1 MLSCAILQGSI
12 KNNQKIFLIKF
23 EGHSTRK
30 TDWPKKTEN
39 VITCYVKIIFRKF
52 YGYIR
57 NQCDLLYMLGKKI
70 SKTSQLSQGVK
81 KNFHRHNKLNRATVY
96 NSKRKFLGS
105 LELFDSVEVAH
116 PD

>member
-1 MLSCAILQGSI
+1 MGVLSCAILQGSI
-12 KNNQKIFLIKF
+12 INNQKIFLIKF

-57 NQCDLLYMLGKKI
+57 NQCDLLYMLGKKKFENFTTVTR
-70 SKTSQLSQGVK
+70 SE
-81 KNFHRHNKLNRATVY
+81 KNFSSTQCNDQIGNFKVMNFIT
-96 NSKRKFLGS
+96 
-105 LELFDSVEVAH
+105 
-116 PD
+116 